1 MRTSLRYV
9 FILVAF
15 SCWYPAA
22 AQETWEKESEGE
34 IKDLEIQLTKER
46 QLVLPRATRYYE
58 KIPPRA
64 YEPIVPAITY
74 EVKRLPFSSPN
85 FVPTIRPLRI
95 KQEELKKLYGNYLS
109 GGIGNYTSFM
119 AEGSVS
125 TKRDK
130 KKLLGADFFWR
141 SFGKGPVDGDNS
153 ASSNTRINLF
163 GKAATESTTFDAEVN
178 YANQRGYFYSYAPV
192 TDVDRDKLKQVYD
205 RVGARLVAENTRRG
219 DFNYRAGLGYSHL
232 TDELVSSEGELNA
245 WLETDYQLKNSNRV
259 LVRGDVFLINRKD
272 SLYAQ
277 ARSLV
282 HVQPAYAFAP
292 MDKLTV
298 VAGLNLAFSNDYS
311 GSLKIYP
318 NVKARYKASEAV
330 DFYATVT
337 GDLDKVDLHSLSAEN
352 FWLNSNNLMVNTNR
366 TLEFDGGLQASPG
379 RKVAAKVG
387 ASFANLQNLY
397 FYQAVRSPYD
407 LAGNA
412 TGIAF
417 DRFNLAYDNSTGRFN
432 PYGEL
437 TYTESDKINATVRM
451 DYYTYKTETLAE
463 AWHRPTYRVMVNI
476 HYNLFTKIYL
486 SAGMNVQGGMKA
498 AEPGTGTVRTL
509 DTAVD
514 INAKG
519 RYFFSR
525 QLSAFI
531 QLDNVLS
538 RQYPLYLGY
547 PARGF
552 QALAGVSWS
561 L

>member
-1 MRTSLRYV
+1 M
-9 FILVAF
+9 
-15 SCWYPAA
+15 
-22 AQETWEKESEGE
+22 AQETWEKENEGE

-46 QLVLPRATRYYE
+46 QLVLPRAVRYYE
-58 KIPPRA
+58 KVPPRA

-74 EVKRLPFSSPN
+74 EVKNLPFASPN

-109 GGIGNYTSFM
+109 GGIGNYTSFL

-153 ASSNTRINLF
+153 ANSNTRVHLF
-163 GKAATESTTFDAEVN
+163 GKAATETTTFDGEVN
-178 YANQRGYFYSYAPV
+178 YTNQRGYFYSYAPA

-205 RVGARLVAENTRRG
+205 RVGVKLVAQNTKRG

-232 TDELVSSEGELNA
+232 TDAFVSSEGELNA
-245 WLETDYQLKNSNRV
+245 WLDTDYQLKNKNSV
-259 LVRGDVFLINRKD
+259 LVHADLFLMNRKD
-272 SLYAQ
+272 SLYSQ
-277 ARSLV
+277 GRSLV
-282 HVQPAYAFAP
+282 HIQPAYSFSP
-292 MDKLTV
+292 MDKLTI
-298 VAGLNLAFSNDYS
+298 VAGVNLAFSNDYS
-311 GSLKIYP
+311 GSMKIYP
-318 NVKARYKASEAV
+318 NIKVRYKAGEGL
-330 DFYATVT
+330 DFYASVT
-337 GDLDKVDLHSLSAEN
+337 GDMDKVDLHSLTAEN
-352 FWLNSNNLMVNTNR
+352 FWLNSSNLLVNTNR
-366 TLEFDGGLQASPG
+366 TLEFDGGLQASLG

-397 FYQAVRSPYD
+397 FYQAVRSQYD

-412 TGIAF
+412 TGVPF
-417 DRFNLAYDNSTGRFN
+417 DRFNLTYDNSTARVN

-437 TYTESDKINATVRM
+437 TYTESDKVNATMRM
-451 DYYTYKTETLAE
+451 DYYSYKTETLAE
-463 AWHRPTYRVMVNI
+463 AWHRPTYRGMVNVQ
-476 HYNLFTKIYL
+476 YNLFSKIYL
-486 SAGMNVQGGMKA
+486 SAGLIMQGGMKA
-498 AEPGTGTVRTL
+498 AEPGTGIVRTL
-509 DTAVD
+509 DAAVD
-514 INAKG
+514 LNFKG

-531 QLDNVLS
+531 QLDNVVS
-538 RQYPLYLGY
+538 KQYPLYLGY

-552 QALAGVSWS
+552 QALVGVSWS